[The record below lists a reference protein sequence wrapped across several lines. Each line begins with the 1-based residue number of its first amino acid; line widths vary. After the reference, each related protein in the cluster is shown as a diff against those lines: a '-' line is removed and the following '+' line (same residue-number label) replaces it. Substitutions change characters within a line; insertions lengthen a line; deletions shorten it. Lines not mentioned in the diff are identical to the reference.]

1 MAFSHLAL
9 FFTNVLAVLIFI
21 TFFSKL
27 EQNNLG
33 MPIEIIYAIKSNG
46 INNDQLISQYIIMAY
61 QFIKSALMFP
71 ILVWSL

>member
-1 MAFSHLAL
+1 
-9 FFTNVLAVLIFI
+9 
-21 TFFSKL
+21 
-27 EQNNLG
+27 
-33 MPIEIIYAIKSNG
+33 MPIEIIYAIKSDG